1 MGGNVS
7 RRHDFGFVN
16 REGDKRERVAWS
28 TPARAI
34 AAGVP
39 WHVAGSALG
48 LDTALSAL
56 ALRRIDSG
64 EIPAARCC

>member
-1 MGGNVS
+1 
-7 RRHDFGFVN
+7 
-16 REGDKRERVAWS
+16 
-28 TPARAI
+28 
-34 AAGVP
+34 VP

-64 EIPAARCC
+64 EIPAAPVLLMPDRDTFTKRWCG